1 MDKQLLFDMIVTGA
15 NVIIPLV
22 IVIMIILIL
31 CIIYKNKRK

>member
-22 IVIMIILIL
+22 IVIIIILIL